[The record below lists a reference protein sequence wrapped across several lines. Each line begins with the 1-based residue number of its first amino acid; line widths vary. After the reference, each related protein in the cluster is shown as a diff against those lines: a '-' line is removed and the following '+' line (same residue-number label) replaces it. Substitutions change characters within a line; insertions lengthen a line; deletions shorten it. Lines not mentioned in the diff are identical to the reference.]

1 MLRRDVQGT
10 VHHRLGDGNHSRW
23 QLTLLR
29 FKLVLLLFYYKRKW
43 VGEPALSF
51 TFVLTNSNAKKHA
64 KKVSVQLLI
73 REQVQRRRQQ
83 QQPQLQ
89 AHGQMVTLSIFKFV
103 SASTSSRWSD
113 GGFFIFVFF
122 QAQPQAGGLVPFPY
136 LRENRDLPPHLTY
149 HQSVFAS
156 FKGLTNW
163 DHLCLFK
170 IFK

>member
-29 FKLVLLLFYYKRKW
+29 FKLLLLLFYYKRKW

-113 GGFFIFVFF
+113 GGFFHFCIF
-122 QAQPQAGGLVPFPY
+122 PGSTSSGWSGPFS
-136 LRENRDLPPHLTY
+136 LSEREPRPTTSSYLPPV
-149 HQSVFAS
+149 S
-156 FKGLTNW
+156 
-163 DHLCLFK
+163 LCF
-170 IFK
+170 F